1 MLLGVGNARL
11 GSTTAVVIVAQ
22 AAIVIAAHTMI
33 ARSLAGMITREACAI
48 AIAIVPT
55 HTGAMPT
62 AIAAAVATTTTT
74 ATFGVRG
81 THRRDIGR

>member
-1 MLLGVGNARL
+1 MGNARL

-48 AIAIVPT
+48 AIVST

-74 ATFGVRG
+74 TATFGVRG